1 MKLWTIQPWEVWELL
16 QYTGIYQCDP
26 TRVTMSAYFDEKYRC
41 LNRKM
46 TTRIGSPPQGV
57 IYPVWAWYKQNGR
70 HCKPDLRSERRGCGS
85 ENENYT
91 CIELEVPE
99 NQVLL
104 SDFDIWHIILNDGL
118 ISDSEEESQAQ
129 EALYNALSAAQKR
142 AYKDKTWER
151 VFDVSPLKNGW
162 TICGEWV
169 QATCWDLRR
178 EFILSVRFFRT
189 AKAKEP

>member
-16 QYTGIYQCDP
+16 QRTGIYRCDP
-26 TRVTMSAYFDEKYRC
+26 ARATMSVYFDEKYRW

-46 TTRIGSPPQGV
+46 TTRIGPPPQGV

-70 HCKPDLRSERRGCGS
+70 HYKPDLRSERWTCGS
-85 ENENYT
+85 ENEDYT

-99 NQVLL
+99 DQVLL

-118 ISDSEEESQAQ
+118 ISDSEEEDQAQ
-129 EALYNALSAAQKR
+129 EALYNALSDAQKR
-142 AYKDKTWER
+142 AYKDKNWER
-151 VFDVSPLKNGW
+151 VFDVSPLRNGW
-162 TICGEWV
+162 TIRGEWV
-169 QATCWDLRR
+169 QATFWELRR
-178 EFILSVRFFRT
+178 EFIRSVRFFRT